1 MQSGVTGIN
10 TLRIYNPIKQSM
22 DHDING
28 IFIKKWVHELRNI
41 PEIWIHEPWKMDLKT
56 QENVNCLIGK
66 HYPKPV
72 VDHTN
77 AIRDAKA
84 KISSIFQKEGYRKKS
99 NLVFEKL
106 GSRTRTKSS
115 KKRNNQL
122 QLI

>member
-1 MQSGVTGIN
+1 
-10 TLRIYNPIKQSM
+10 M

-28 IFIKKWVHELRNI
+28 KFIKKWVHELRNI

-66 HYPKPV
+66 HYPKPI
-72 VDHTN
+72 VDHTT
-77 AIRDAKA
+77 AIRNAKA

-99 NLVFEKL
+99 NIVFEKL
-106 GSRTRTKSS
+106 GSRKRTKSS